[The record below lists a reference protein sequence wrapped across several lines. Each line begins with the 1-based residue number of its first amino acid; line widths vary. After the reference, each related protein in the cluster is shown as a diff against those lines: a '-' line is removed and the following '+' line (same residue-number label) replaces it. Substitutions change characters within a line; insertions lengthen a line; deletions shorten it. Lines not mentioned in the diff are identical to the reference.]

1 MKSSLKTRL
10 VLAFLS
16 TITVPI
22 LIAILTLY
30 LGADQLSNGEDDQLD
45 QLFSDVKKEI
55 RMTEDELPDRNAFY
69 NEIKPLL
76 DQYDMNVTIYTE
88 DRELIFDSKNYREVD
103 EVNSFLPNFNTF
115 TIQVQPETGIMW
127 DVTIQANSSQNA
139 PFQRMTHIVHILL
152 LSVGMGLLT
161 LILMIVI
168 WTTYISRT
176 VLTPLKHIYQATE
189 EMREGNL
196 DYPIVYKRKDE
207 IGRFIEG
214 FNVMRQHVKDSFKK
228 QKQYEDSRKELI
240 ASISHDLRTPLSSI
254 KGYVEGLRDGI
265 VQNEEMKQRYLQ
277 VIHNKTEHLD
287 HLIEDLFEFSKM
299 EVDQLPIEKEVV
311 NASVYFEK
319 LITKH
324 QFELRNQAVELTYT
338 NVEEKPTSI
347 LLDPVRVEQVMSNL
361 IDNAVR
367 YGSDQINIKV
377 HTNDLEGTI
386 AITITDNG
394 QGIRN
399 EDIPYIFTSF
409 YRGEKSRSTY
419 SGGSG
424 LGLSIV
430 KYIVKAHGGDI
441 HVESEL
447 GKGSSFIF
455 TLPLYVKGSN
465 SNIYE

>member
-16 TITVPI
+16 TIIVPI
-22 LIAILTLY
+22 LVAILTLY
-30 LGADQLSNGEDDQLD
+30 LGADQLSSEEDDQLD

-55 RMTEDELPDRNAFY
+55 RMTKDELPDRNAFY

-76 DQYDMNVTIYTE
+76 DRYDMNVTIHTE
-88 DRELIFDSKNYREVD
+88 KEELIFDSKNYREVD
-103 EVNSFLPNFNTF
+103 EMNSFLPNFNTF
-115 TIQVQPETGIMW
+115 TIQVQPETGVMW

-139 PFQRMTHIVHILL
+139 PFQRMNHIVRILL
-152 LSVGMGLLT
+152 LSVGMGFLT
-161 LILMIVI
+161 MILMIVI

-189 EMREGNL
+189 EMRDGNL

-265 VQNEEMKQRYLQ
+265 VQNEEMKHRYLE
-277 VIHNKTEHLD
+277 VIHDKTDHLD

-311 NASVYFEK
+311 NASVYFER

-338 NVEEKPTSI
+338 NEVKPASI
-347 LLDPVRVEQVMSNL
+347 LLDPIRVEQVMSNL

-367 YGSDQINIKV
+367 YGSDRIKMDV
-377 HTNDLEGTI
+377 HADDLEGTI
-386 AITITDNG
+386 AISITDNG
-394 QGIRN
+394 QGIRK

-441 HVESEL
+441 RVKSDK
-447 GKGSSFIF
+447 GKGSTFIF

-465 SNIYE
+465 PSIFE